1 MQVKARYLQF
11 LDESSDEG
19 EFEPEISRPP
29 RYGGRPFNGRGRG
42 GKKVRVIDSDDDD
55 DLELDDS
62 EVVEDSD
69 IFTNDNDYDIIQPE
83 PHIQPETR
91 KKEKV
96 CAQIAQDFS
105 HSECTKVSV
114 FSCCVCRAVL
124 NINFFFTLLFTITI

>member
-1 MQVKARYLQF
+1 M
-11 LDESSDEG
+11 
-19 EFEPEISRPP
+19 
-29 RYGGRPFNGRGRG
+29 
-42 GKKVRVIDSDDDD
+42 
-55 DLELDDS
+55 
-62 EVVEDSD
+62 VEDSD

>member
-1 MQVKARYLQF
+1 MTEGDLNSDGKQKCEKKINIQY
-11 LDESSDEG
+11 SS
-19 EFEPEISRPP
+19 
-29 RYGGRPFNGRGRG
+29 GRPFNGRGRG

-96 CAQIAQDFS
+96 CAQITQDFS

-114 FSCCVCRAVL
+114 FSCCVWKSNKYQFYSL
-124 NINFFFTLLFTITI
+124 

>member
-42 GKKVRVIDSDDDD
+42 EKKVRVIDSDDDD

-69 IFTNDNDYDIIQPE
+69 IFTRRPGDLWFKFSFIRGFIQ
-83 PHIQPETR
+83 
-91 KKEKV
+91 K
-96 CAQIAQDFS
+96 
-105 HSECTKVSV
+105 
-114 FSCCVCRAVL
+114 L
-124 NINFFFTLLFTITI
+124 